1 VEKERGMKWKYI
13 ERWGITCGWKEEHKM
28 NITCVCFISLLYVSM
43 WQKFIV
49 YNIYPNIMYL
59 PFSKRVRRQRIYT
72 HKMEGENTMKETTER
87 G

>member
-1 VEKERGMKWKYI
+1 MKWKYI
-13 ERWGITCGWKEEHKM
+13 ERWGITGGWKEEHKM

-59 PFSKRVRRQRIYT
+59 PFSR
-72 HKMEGENTMKETTER
+72 E
-87 G
+87 